1 MRIIDF
7 FDKAAAAHPARSLI
21 VSDAGNVTYQA
32 AFDHSAALAAGLRA
46 RGLRAGD
53 RVGVLAPNVAEG
65 FLAMLGL
72 WRADAAWVPLSPR
85 NTVQASIDFMNEVRC
100 SWLMLHSDF
109 ADEANRIGREV
120 PALREIISLDHDLD
134 GTTPLRDLI
143 DAGAGQSLDD
153 HGDPFGNP
161 DAICCAWPTG
171 GTTGASKAVVWT
183 NQVWATLI
191 ETATSHWPRNDH
203 VMNLMVAPIT
213 HAAGVMATIFASGG
227 GTVVIRPGFDA
238 DDALAQIEA
247 HRITHV
253 FLPPTAYYDLL
264 GRQRENPRDT
274 SSLQMIL
281 LSAAPVSPDR
291 FAQGVE
297 VFGPCLAQSWGQAES
312 PFMLTYLTPEE
323 VAAAAAGHHPE
334 RLASC
339 GRPTFS
345 SRVAVMDP
353 QGKIL
358 APAERGELVAR
369 GRLVTPGYMNKPEE
383 TQRVR
388 EHGWHHTGDVGYLDP
403 DGYVYVVD
411 RMKDTIITGGFNV
424 YPAEV
429 EAALLA
435 LPEVAECAVIGVPDE
450 RWGEA
455 VCAVIVP
462 AARGWEDG
470 PLVAAHAK
478 RVLGSVKTPK
488 LVLFRDRL
496 PRTAVGKIDKKLVRA
511 EFWRDEDRAVH

>member
-7 FDKAAAAHPARSLI
+7 FDQAAAAVPDRSLI
-21 VSDAGNVTYQA
+21 VSDAGEVTYRA
-32 AFDHSAALAAGLRA
+32 AAEHSVALAQGLCA

-65 FLAMLGL
+65 FLAMLAL
-72 WRADAAWVPLSPR
+72 WRADGAWVPLNFR
-85 NTVQASIDFMNEVRC
+85 NTVQASIDFMNEVGC
-100 SWLMLHSDF
+100 SWLLLHSSF
-109 ADEANRIGREV
+109 ADAAELIREEV
-120 PALREIISLDHDLD
+120 PTLREIICLDRDFA
-134 GTTPLRDLI
+134 GATPLAEVI
-143 DAGAGQSLDD
+143 KAGAGRLLADR
-153 HGDPFGNP
+153 GDPYGNP
-161 DAICCAWPTG
+161 DDLCCAWPTG
-171 GTTGASKAVVWT
+171 GTTGKSKAVAWT
-183 NQVWATLI
+183 GQVWATLI
-191 ETATSHWPRNDH
+191 ETATRHWPDNEH

-213 HAAGVMATIFASGG
+213 HAAGVMAVIFASRG

-247 HRITHV
+247 HRISHL

-264 GRQRENPRDT
+264 TRQRQQPRDT

-312 PFMLTYLTPEE
+312 PFVLTYLTPEV
-323 VAAAAAGHHPE
+323 VAAAAAGDRPE
-334 RLASC
+334 RLGSC

-345 SRVAVMDP
+345 SRVAAMDP
-353 QGKIL
+353 AGNIL
-358 APAERGELVAR
+358 PAGQRGELVAR
-369 GRLVTPGYMNKPEE
+369 GRLVTPGYLNNPEE
-383 TQRVR
+383 TARVR
-388 EHGWHHTGDVGYLDP
+388 EHGWHHTGDVGYLDA

-411 RMKDTIITGGFNV
+411 RMKDMIITGGFNV

-435 LPEVAECAVIGVPDE
+435 LPEVAECTVIGVPDE

-462 AARGWEDG
+462 AVPGWQDK
-470 PLVAAHAK
+470 PLVTAHAK
-478 RVLGSVKTPK
+478 KALGSVKAPK
-488 LVLFRDRL
+488 LVLFRDQL

-511 EFWRDEDRAVH
+511 DFWRDEDRAVH

>member
-7 FDKAAAAHPARSLI
+7 FDKAAAANPARPLI
-21 VSDAGNVTYQA
+21 VSDAGEVTYEA
-32 AFDHSAALAAGLRA
+32 AAGHSAALARGLRA

-53 RVGVLAPNVAEG
+53 RVGILAPNVAEG

-72 WRADAAWVPLSPR
+72 WRADGAWVPLNPR
-85 NTVQASIDFMNEVRC
+85 NTVQASIHFMNEVGC
-100 SWLMLHSDF
+100 SWLLLHSDF
-109 ADEANRIGREV
+109 ADDVDRIRRDV
-120 PALREIISLDHDLD
+120 PALREIICLDRDFD
-134 GTTPLRDLI
+134 GATPLRDVI
-143 DAGAGQSLDD
+143 DGGADQTLDD

-161 DAICCAWPTG
+161 DDICCAWPTG
-171 GTTGASKAVVWT
+171 GTTGASKAVAWT
-183 NQVWATLI
+183 SQVWATLI
-191 ETATSHWPRNDH
+191 ETATRHWPGNDH

-213 HAAGVMATIFASGG
+213 HAAGVMATIFASCG

-247 HRITHV
+247 HRVTHV

-264 GRQRENPRDT
+264 GRQRQKPRDT

-281 LSAAPVSPDR
+281 LSAAPVSPER

-312 PFMLTYLTPEE
+312 PFMLTYLAPEE

-345 SRVAVMDP
+345 SRVAVM
-353 QGKIL
+353 GAGGEIL
-358 APAERGELVAR
+358 GPGERGELVAR
-369 GRLVTPGYMNKPEE
+369 GRLVTPGYLNKPEE
-383 TQRVR
+383 TRRVR
-388 EHGWHHTGDVGYLDP
+388 EHGWHHTGDVGYTDS

-411 RMKDTIITGGFNV
+411 RMKDMIITGGFNV

-435 LPEVAECAVIGVPDE
+435 LPEVAETTVIGVPDE
-450 RWGEA
+450 RWGET
-455 VCAVIVP
+455 VCAVVVP
-462 AARGWEDG
+462 AVPGWQDA
-470 PLVAAHAK
+470 PLVMAHAK
-478 RVLGSVKTPK
+478 KLLGSVKAPK

-496 PRTAVGKIDKKLVRA
+496 PRTGVGKIDKKAVRA
-511 EFWRDEDRAVH
+511 EFWRNEDRAVH